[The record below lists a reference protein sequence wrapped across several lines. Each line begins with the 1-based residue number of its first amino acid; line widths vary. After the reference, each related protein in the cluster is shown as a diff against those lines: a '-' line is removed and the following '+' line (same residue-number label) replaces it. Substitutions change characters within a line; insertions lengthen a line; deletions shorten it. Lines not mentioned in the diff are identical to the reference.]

1 MSKNGRYSN
10 NSRPQRNNTNNRN
23 AAEKESGFGWKDIV
37 LIIEAIM
44 LLAIIGFSVFAYFK
58 VQSWLHPVVTEPEP
72 VIETTAP
79 TEEPENVEATEAT
92 AETEPPVTEPDYGT
106 TGKLVNVLVVGES
119 SREGEESKLSDTIM
133 LCTLNKET
141 KKVTVTSF
149 LRDSYVQLATPYV
162 DSKGT
167 RHTAGANRINTSYA
181 LGYMWGGTTDAMNYM
196 KATIQNNFGVEID
209 YSVEINFE
217 AFEEI
222 IYQMGGLKLE
232 LDAEEVAYM
241 NEYFKDLGIER
252 KKDFKVGKNQ
262 MDGWECLVYARMRH
276 SSNADNDFKRTSRQ
290 RIVIEKLLEKCR
302 KRNVLQ
308 LTSIAKAVIPYIATD
323 MSDKDMATLMLE
335 IIPILSQLEMEGNQC
350 PAPGTF
356 WGEMVVI
363 ADVES
368 GVLKMDVQKN
378 RELLMAIAEADKQ

>member
-209 YSVEINFE
+209 YSVEINFD

-241 NEYFKDLGIER
+241 NDYFKDLGIER
-252 KKDFKVGKNQ
+252 KKEFKVGKNQ

-276 SSNADNDFKRTSRQ
+276 SSNADNDFKRTSR
-290 RIVIEKLLEKCR
+290 
-302 KRNVLQ
+302 
-308 LTSIAKAVIPYIATD
+308 
-323 MSDKDMATLMLE
+323 
-335 IIPILSQLEMEGNQC
+335 
-350 PAPGTF
+350 
-356 WGEMVVI
+356 
-363 ADVES
+363 
-368 GVLKMDVQKN
+368 
-378 RELLMAIAEADKQ
+378 